1 MASFHIN
8 TYKND
13 ALKRRDKLDESI
25 DFVGMNLEI
34 CSYFFFVFDSCPVFV
49 VKDQEQIMILLKEK
63 LIVYMSW
70 CKVLFLLRVY
80 N

>member
-1 MASFHIN
+1 MASFNTN

-34 CSYFFFVFDSCPVFV
+34 CSYFFFVFDSCAVFV
-49 VKDQEQIMILLKEK
+49 VKDQKQIMILLKGK
-63 LIVYMSW
+63 LIVYMSL
-70 CKVLFLLRVY
+70 CKVWLLLRA
-80 N
+80 